1 MIDNSPKFKNL
12 KSQIYETVNVDLINE
27 IINKQKVIGM
37 NQMYSKAKAYEPNL
51 PNYLFV
57 FDDILSDKQ
66 FKHHQTFINSFATT
80 CRHYN
85 ILLIILTQVWQ

>member
-1 MIDNSPKFKNL
+1 
-12 KSQIYETVNVDLINE
+12 
-27 IINKQKVIGM
+27 M
-37 NQMYSKAKAYEPNL
+37 NQMYSKAKNYEPNL
-51 PNYLFV
+51 PNYLFI

-85 ILLIILTQVWQ
+85 ILMIILT